1 MWKTAT
7 AVLMTTAMLGVAA
20 CGDDDPTG
28 PDATFGA
35 TLTAEGDVESTAT
48 GTATFAWEDGVMTY
62 SINVSDITAV
72 RAAHIHGPAGP
83 GEGAGVIVPL
93 FGGPET
99 GPVNGQ
105 LVAGTFTAASIT
117 ADDISMDSL
126 LVLMA
131 NGQSYVNV
139 HTAENPGGE
148 IRGQIT
154 D

>member
-7 AVLMTTAMLGVAA
+7 AILMTTAMLGLAA
-20 CGDDDPTG
+20 CEDDDPIG

-35 TLTAEGDVESTAT
+35 TLSAEGEFESAAT
-48 GTATFAWEDGVMTY
+48 GTATFAWENDVMTY
-62 SINVSDITAV
+62 SINVNDITNV
-72 RAAHIHGPAGP
+72 RAAHIHGPAGE
-83 GEGAGVIVPL
+83 GENASVIVGL

-99 GPVNGQ
+99 GAVDGQ
-105 LVAGTFTAASIT
+105 LVAGTFTAAQIV
-117 ADDISMDSL
+117 ADGISMDSL
-126 LVLMA
+126 LVLME

-139 HTAENPGGE
+139 HTAAAPGGE

>member
-7 AVLMTTAMLGVAA
+7 AILTTTVILGVAA
-20 CGDDDPTG
+20 CGDDDPIG
-28 PDATFGA
+28 PEATFGA
-35 TLTAEGDVESTAT
+35 TLTAEGDVQSAAT
-48 GTATFAWEDGVMTY
+48 GTATFAWENGVMTY

-72 RAAHIHGPAGP
+72 RAAHIHGPAGA
-83 GEGAGVIVPL
+83 GQNAGVIVGL

-99 GPVNGQ
+99 DAVNGQ
-105 LVAGTFTAASIT
+105 LVAGTFTAADIT
-117 ADDISMDSL
+117 ADGISMDSL
-126 LVLMA
+126 LVLMG

-139 HTAENPGGE
+139 HTAANPGGE